1 MGKLAS
7 DETIVAL
14 AVRESKSVRTTIP
27 KHIATKLGLV
37 QGVHLK
43 WDIDKI
49 EGRWVAVIQKAGGE
63 PEE

>member
-14 AVRESKSVRTTIP
+14 AVRESASVRTTIP
-27 KHIATKLGLV
+27 KHIATKLGFKP
-37 QGVHLK
+37 GIHLK

-49 EGRWVAVIQKAGGE
+49 DDQWVATITKVGDI
-63 PEE
+63 

>member
-1 MGKLAS
+1 MGKLVS
-7 DETIVAL
+7 DETVVAL

-27 KHIATKLGLV
+27 KHIAKKLELD

-49 EGRWVAVIQKAGGE
+49 DGEWMAVIRKAPTGE
-63 PEE
+63 